1 MSVQTIEKLF
11 GASIKFVKELSNE
24 VTSFYTVK
32 AHGDKHVFD
41 VLVNNLTQEI
51 KVVFADTTE
60 VEIDAKVK
68 MTQSLTESGVTS
80 RPSSDSVKTIIYPRI
95 IGLLND
101 KLTGAI
107 G

>member
-11 GASIKFVKELSNE
+11 GATIKFVPELSNE
-24 VTSFYTVK
+24 VNSLYAVK
-32 AHGDKHVFD
+32 AGDKHVFD
-41 VLVNNLTQEI
+41 VVVNNLTQE
-51 KVVFADTTE
+51 VTVSFPDMTQ

-68 MTQSLTESGVTS
+68 MTQSLTEAGVTS

-95 IGLLND
+95 ISLLND